1 MKILIFLILLIP
13 VTSSFCSG
21 KYFIYF
27 KDKGQFISL
36 QKNSPSYN
44 KAIHLLSP
52 RAIERREKIMNPDS
66 LITFEDIPVNPDYIE
81 TLKNLGIKIENTL
94 NWFNAVSA
102 FLDDNE
108 KQLVLAQPFVEK
120 ITPVKIFSFESNE
133 VQSPELSKPAIS
145 DALDYGNSYQQL
157 ALSDIPVVHSRGI
170 TGQGIIVGILD
181 TGFRT
186 THDGLT
192 GVNVISDSDFVF
204 HDGVTANE
212 SEDQPD
218 QDSHGTYVLSVI
230 GGYKDSTMIGASY
243 GASFILAKTE
253 DIRSETHIEEDNYAA
268 ALEWMENLG
277 VDITSSSLGYN
288 IFDSPEE
295 SYTYENMDGKTAIV
309 TKAAELAF
317 KRGVVTVTAA
327 GNEGTENWHYIVAPA
342 DGFNTLAIGAV
353 DDNNLLAAFSSRG
366 PTYDGRIKPDVV
378 AMGVSVYGASTGG
391 QNIFSY
397 ASGTSAA
404 TPIAGGVAAL
414 LLSAY
419 PHLSNVQVRDI
430 FHETS
435 DNADEPDNQRGY
447 GLISAE
453 RIISFPNIN
462 SVNSHY
468 ILNKAFINE
477 QSVSD
482 VQLHYSTDNIN
493 FETLSMNSDLPYKF
507 SITLPGFAYHQ
518 VINFYFTYSDESG
531 TVRRD
536 PEINNYRFLSG
547 SLNVA
552 LNLPLRGIPTD
563 YVLSNNYPNPFNSY
577 TRINFVASGNFPSEI
592 TIYDDLGR
600 KVKTLFKGT
609 SINGINTVTWD
620 GRTNSGVEAASG
632 IYIYVLNLNGNFYT
646 HKMVYLK

>member
-52 RAIERREKIMNPDS
+52 QAIERREKIMNPDS

-157 ALSDIPVVHSRGI
+157 AISDIPVVHSRGI

-378 AMGVSVYGASTGG
+378 AMGISVYGASTGG

-507 SITLPGFAYHQ
+507 SISLPGFAYHQ

-552 LNLPLRGIPTD
+552 LNLPLSGIPTD